1 MASMLQGINTSF
13 SKSNMPTPHQRPRPH
28 PRTVR
33 AHDRMLPVSSGSG
46 MPSLCSLRIAFDV
59 LFQLTLREFGSYVK
73 GRMRDVCSRFE
84 RLAAKYAWL
93 ARTLCGIGWRCKVWF
108 PSLSIPDF
116 LVLPSIHPR
125 TPGKASEEKATKNA
139 TLGSFLNNRPSKEE
153 VISVVPQLRCAHAT
167 WSESYLCCI
176 RALHSLV

>member
-46 MPSLCSLRIAFDV
+46 MPSLCGLRIAVDV
-59 LFQLTLREFGSYVK
+59 VFQLTLREV
-73 GRMRDVCSRFE
+73 GRAECLLALWTPCSE
-84 RLAAKYAWL
+84 IRLACTHTVRYFGAVHSLIFSALY
-93 ARTLCGIGWRCKVWF
+93 VW
-108 PSLSIPDF
+108 F
-116 LVLPSIHPR
+116 LVLPCIHSR
-125 TPGKASEEKATKNA
+125 TTGKASEEKATKNA

-153 VISVVPQLRCAHAT
+153 VFVGLPQLRCARAT
-167 WSESYLCCI
+167 WSESYPSRT